1 MQDWFSEYWLRLLF
15 VGGYLALLAS
25 HAWKAR
31 DARRDIS
38 GYIGPRLGGWVIGL
52 SFYATYVSTN
62 SFIGNAGKS
71 WDVGLIWYVKGVTIV
86 SCAYLAWY
94 FVAPR
99 FFARARQYE
108 SLTLADFLGQR
119 YDSVA
124 LRRIAA
130 VVIFGASTLYLVA
143 VYKGSALAL
152 QKFLGMDYRVAALL
166 IFGVV
171 TAYTLTGGLRAVV
184 HTDAAQGVLMAVG
197 AVLLFFGV
205 LRAGGGLTA
214 ILEDVR
220 EVDPDYVSW
229 RGKMPMLTVF
239 GLSLAGGMKM
249 LVDPRQISRIYG
261 LRDDHALRSAR
272 LISPLLVLLTYL
284 CLLPLGTFARA
295 LIPADAIDDTDL
307 VTLYLLDTL
316 QVLGPVLSSFFLLV
330 LLSAAMSSLDSVLLV
345 AASSIGRDIVIVPD
359 DDPKAIRW
367 TRIGV
372 VGISLTGMLLALNP
386 FGDIVSIT
394 AFAGSLYAA
403 CFLPSMVMGLYWDG
417 GTRLAATVNVLVGA
431 VVTIGW
437 YFARRADMTEW
448 HEVYVGTTV
457 AVLTY
462 VGVSLA
468 THDRGADDRRIGDE
482 QAAG

>member
-1 MQDWFSEYWLRLLF
+1 
-15 VGGYLALLAS
+15 
-25 HAWKAR
+25 
-31 DARRDIS
+31 
-38 GYIGPRLGGWVIGL
+38 
-52 SFYATYVSTN
+52 
-62 SFIGNAGKS
+62 
-71 WDVGLIWYVKGVTIV
+71 
-86 SCAYLAWY
+86 
-94 FVAPR
+94 
-99 FFARARQYE
+99 
-108 SLTLADFLGQR
+108 
-119 YDSVA
+119 
-124 LRRIAA
+124 
-130 VVIFGASTLYLVA
+130 
-143 VYKGSALAL
+143 
-152 QKFLGMDYRVAALL
+152 MDYRVAALL

-457 AVLTY
+457 AVL
-462 VGVSLA
+462 
-468 THDRGADDRRIGDE
+468 R
-482 QAAG
+482 